1 MLRLP
6 APLCLPLF
14 ASLLLGAPAAAQES
28 LPLTGLPADDA
39 VVNAIYAIPD
49 EQLEV
54 MQHLDELVNG
64 IGPRLT
70 SSRNLTEACEWA
82 ADRFRDWGLENVRLV
97 EWGTFPVGFDRV
109 HRRGRMLAPRKLELD
124 FTTNAWTS
132 GTAGPVRG
140 PAVICPLNDEE
151 LTEVRHRL
159 PGAWL
164 LVPAS
169 GGPIFAKDGDG
180 FRERL
185 GRECDAARIAGQV
198 RPSRTEEL
206 VHTGGQYQI
215 DPEHLPSRV
224 TISVRRDQFG
234 GLMKR
239 AMAGEEVALE
249 FDIAQTFT
257 PGPIPLYDVIAEI
270 PGTDKANE
278 MVIFGGHI
286 DSWDGARGAQDN
298 GTGTAT
304 TLEAARILSQTLAEQ
319 GLRPRRTIRFMLW
332 SGEEQGLLG
341 SRAYAEQH
349 PEELPFI
356 SAVVVHDGGTN
367 ACAGIE
373 ASPAM
378 RPMFAE
384 VFAPM
389 ISHTADA
396 VDEDL
401 RFRIA
406 EVDQITF
413 PIGSDHDTYI
423 PLGVPGFF
431 WQQHGKT
438 SYGYIHH
445 TQHDLYGEANPEY
458 QRFTSRV
465 VAATAWRLANAET
478 MVPRSDLPGRGE
490 GRMPRRR
497 LGIQPGED
505 GATIA
510 AVTDGGMAASAG
522 MKVGDKILKIGER
535 EVKDMQTLFESLNA
549 EGDRKMVVWQRG
561 GEKFAAWLD
570 WEKKTAEAAPVP
582 N

>member
-6 APLCLPLF
+6 AHLILPWS
-14 ASLLLGAPAAAQES
+14 ACLLLGAPAAAQDL

-82 ADRFRDWGLENVRLV
+82 ADRFRGWGLENVRLV

-109 HRRGRMLAPRKLELD
+109 HRRGRMLAPRKMELD
-124 FTTNAWTS
+124 FTTSAWTS
-132 GTAGPVRG
+132 GTDGPVRG
-140 PAVICPLNDEE
+140 PAVICPQNDEE
-151 LTEVRHRL
+151 LLAVRQRL

-164 LVPAS
+164 LVAAS
-169 GGPIFAKDGDG
+169 GGPIFAQAGDG

-185 GRECDAARIAGQV
+185 GRECDEAHIAGQV
-198 RPSRTEEL
+198 RPSRSEEL
-206 VHTGGQYQI
+206 VHTSGQYRI
-215 DPEHLPSRV
+215 DPEKLPSRV
-224 TISVRRDQFG
+224 SVSLRRDQFAE
-234 GLMKR
+234 LMKH

-341 SRAYAEQH
+341 SAAYAAQH
-349 PEELPFI
+349 PAELPFI

-378 RPMFAE
+378 RPMFTE
-384 VFAPM
+384 VFAPL
-389 ISHTADA
+389 IEHTRDA
-396 VDEDL
+396 ADEDL

-406 EVDQITF
+406 EVERITY

-445 TQHDLYGEANPEY
+445 TQHDLYGEAKPEY

-478 MVPRSDLPGRGE
+478 MVPRSDLPAGGE

-510 AVTDGGMAASAG
+510 GLTEGGLAASAG

-535 EVKDMQTLFESLNA
+535 EVKDMQTLFEGLNA

-561 GEKFAAWLD
+561 NEKLAAWLD